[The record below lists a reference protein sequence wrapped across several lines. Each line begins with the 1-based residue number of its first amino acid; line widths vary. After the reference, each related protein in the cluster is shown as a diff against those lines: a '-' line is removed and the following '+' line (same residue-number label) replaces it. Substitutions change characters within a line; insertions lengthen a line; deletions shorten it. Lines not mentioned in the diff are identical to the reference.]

1 MCYCENR
8 SRPNNF
14 QSTIYGEPSEIV
26 TLDSCLLVIMKK
38 RYRKYQLQTSEKKE
52 RKKVL
57 PQLKFYLYVVSKT
70 SKSNDDLYF
79 AKLNI

>member
-26 TLDSCLLVIMKK
+26 ALDSCLLVIMKK
-38 RYRKYQLQTSEKKE
+38 RYRKYQLQTSEKRE
-52 RKKVL
+52 KVL
-57 PQLKFYLYVVSKT
+57 PQLKFYLYVLSKT
-70 SKSNDDLYF
+70 SKR
-79 AKLNI
+79 